1 MYVLK
6 ILKTKR
12 NIDISKA
19 FGNVKITSFHYSAPI
34 KNSDKWKDWTEVSL
48 WYDCDCE
55 NCPMG
60 WEDRGYEGECND
72 CGCLFD
78 NDFNVPIWKCMLPN
92 WIKQKIAKRKRKE
105 CPF

>member
-1 MYVLK
+1 MR

-12 NIDISKA
+12 NIDISKS
-19 FGNVKITSFHYSAPI
+19 FGNIKITSIHYGKPL
-34 KNSDKWKDWTEVSL
+34 KNKGEWKSWTEVSV

-55 NCPMG
+55 YCPMS
-60 WEDRGYEGECND
+60 WENRGYEGECND

-78 NDFNVPIWKCMLPN
+78 NDFNVPVWKCMLPD
-92 WIKQKIAKRKRKE
+92 WIKRKIAKRKGKE